1 MLADDLGYGD
11 LGAYGRSNGK
21 QAAAP
26 RSPSATATLTGA
38 TGPTAIDLD
47 VTGVRLLHLLV
58 EDANA
63 RSSFDHTAWARPCV
77 TVR

>member
-1 MLADDLGYGD
+1 MVRAD
-11 LGAYGRSNGK
+11 GRTLLT
-21 QAAAP
+21 
-26 RSPSATATLTGA
+26 TATLTRA
-38 TGPTAIDLD
+38 TGPVAIDLD

-63 RSSFDHTAWARPCV
+63 RSSFDHTSRARPYV